1 MFLVLATIYMKGHEN
16 RHINATF
23 TTNIMNYTCVYA
35 YFSTFVPGN
44 YLNRTDF
51 NTMHYFSRLENT
63 IKSNWN
69 GIAVANYRGE
79 SFTYGELA
87 TQIAR
92 FHVFFEAVGLKKG
105 DKVAL
110 CAKNSARWGITFF
123 AANTYEAVLVP
134 ILADFHPE
142 SVNSLVDHS
151 ESKVLLTDTDIWTKL
166 DITKM
171 PQIQAVFSSSDFSLL
186 YAADEKIQKACDEL
200 DAMFAAKY
208 PNGFSAEYVSYPT
221 DNDKELAIINY
232 TSGTTS
238 APKGVMLRYECVS
251 ENVSF
256 GQKRLPC
263 GLGDTLVSMLPM
275 AHMYGMMFELIYPVC
290 NGAAIYYLG
299 KTPTPALLL
308 GALKEIK
315 PYLVITVP
323 LVMEK
328 IFKSKVAP
336 IVNKPVMKVV
346 CAIPGLNQVIFK
358 KVRNTLLEAFG
369 GRIREI
375 VMGGAALN
383 PDVEKWFRRFK
394 LPFTVGYGM
403 TEAAPL
409 LAYEDWWEFAPKSC
423 GKAVDSV
430 EVRIDSEDPYT
441 KVGEIQAKGISLMS
455 GYYKNEEATAAAFTE
470 DGWMR
475 TGDLGLLDKKGNIY
489 IKGRSKNMILSAN
502 GQNIYPEEI
511 EAVVN
516 NQPYVIESVVVDRGA
531 KLVALIYADADAMK
545 AAGVDEQTFKAQVI
559 AEVNVSMPAYSKIGL
574 VEIMAEPFEKTPKM
588 SIKRFMYK

>member
-1 MFLVLATIYMKGHEN
+1 MK
-16 RHINATF
+16 
-23 TTNIMNYTCVYA
+23 
-35 YFSTFVPGN
+35 
-44 YLNRTDF
+44 
-51 NTMHYFSRLENT
+51 HYFTRFEEA
-63 IKSNWN
+63 IKANWERPALGN
-69 GIAVANYRGE
+69 FRGE
-79 SFTYGELA
+79 VFTYGELA
-87 TQIAR
+87 TQIAK
-92 FHVFFEAVGLKKG
+92 FHVFFDAIGLKKG

-110 CAKNSARWGITFF
+110 CAKNSARWGVTFF

-151 ESKVLLTDTDIWTKL
+151 ESLVLLTDTDIWSKL

-171 PQIQAVFSSSDFSLL
+171 PTIKAVISSSDFSLL
-186 YAADEKIQKACDEL
+186 YAADEKIQAANDNL
-200 DAMFAAKY
+200 DQLFAAKY
-208 PNGFSAEYVSYPT
+208 PKGFSAADVSYPT
-221 DNDKELAIINY
+221 DNDKDLAIINY

-251 ENVSF
+251 ANVEF
-256 GQKRLPC
+256 GQDRLPSYP
-263 GLGDTLVSMLPM
+263 GDTIVSMLPM
-275 AHMYGMMFELIYPVC
+275 AHMYGMMFELIYPLC
-290 NGAAIYYLG
+290 GGSSIYYLG

-308 GALKEIK
+308 GAMSEVK
-315 PYLVITVP
+315 PYLVVTVP

-336 IVNKPVMKVV
+336 VINKPVMKVIT
-346 CAIPGLNQVIFK
+346 AIPGLNQIIFK
-358 KVRNTLLEAFG
+358 KIRTTLLNAFG
-369 GRIREI
+369 GNVREI

-383 PDVEKWFRRFK
+383 PDVEKWFKKFG

-409 LAYEDWWEFAPKSC
+409 LAYECWREFVPKSC
-423 GKAVDSV
+423 GKCVDSV
-430 EVRIDSEDPYT
+430 EVRIDSDDPYN
-441 KVGEIQAKGISLMS
+441 KVGEIQAKGYSIMS
-455 GYYKNEEATAAAFTE
+455 GYYKNEEATKAAFTE

-475 TGDLGLLDKKGNIY
+475 TGDLGLLDAKGNIF

-516 NQPYVIESVVVDRGA
+516 NQPYVVESVVVDRGA
-531 KLVALIYADADAMK
+531 RLVALIYMDAEK
-545 AAGVDEQTFKAQVI
+545 AKSEGVDLEAYKATI
-559 AEVNVSMPAYSKIGL
+559 MAEVNKSMPAYSKVNL
-574 VEIMAEPFEKTPKM
+574 VEYMDQPFEKTPKM

>member
-1 MFLVLATIYMKGHEN
+1 MK
-16 RHINATF
+16 
-23 TTNIMNYTCVYA
+23 
-35 YFSTFVPGN
+35 
-44 YLNRTDF
+44 
-51 NTMHYFSRLENT
+51 HYFTRLEEA
-63 IKSNWN
+63 IKTGWDRPALGNF
-69 GIAVANYRGE
+69 RGE
-79 SFTYGELA
+79 LFTFGQLA
-87 TQIAR
+87 TQIAK
-92 FHVFFEAVGLKKG
+92 FHVFFEAIGLEKG

-110 CAKNSARWGITFF
+110 CAKNSARWGVTFF

-151 ESKVLLTDTDIWTKL
+151 ESKVLLTDTDIWNKL
-166 DITKM
+166 DIEKM
-171 PQIQAVFSSSDFSLL
+171 PTVKAVISSSDFSLL
-186 YAADEKIQKACDEL
+186 YAADEKIQAANNQL
-200 DAMFAAKY
+200 DQLFAAKY
-208 PNGFSAEYVSYPT
+208 PKGFSADDVCYPT

-238 APKGVMLRYECVS
+238 APKGVMLRYECIS
-251 ENVSF
+251 ANVAF
-256 GQKRLPC
+256 GQKRLPSYP
-263 GLGDTLVSMLPM
+263 DDKIVSMLPM
-275 AHMYGMMFELIYPVC
+275 AHMYGMMFELIYPLC
-290 NGAAIYYLG
+290 GGSSIYYLG

-308 GALKEIK
+308 GAMAEVK

-336 IVNKPVMKVV
+336 VINKPVMKVITS
-346 CAIPGLNQVIFK
+346 IPGLNQVIFK
-358 KVRNTLLEAFG
+358 KIRNTLLNAFG
-369 GRIREI
+369 GNVREI

-383 PDVEKWFRRFK
+383 PDVEKWFRKFK

-409 LAYEDWWEFAPKSC
+409 LAYEDWWDFASKSC
-423 GKAVDSV
+423 GKCVDSV
-430 EVRIDSEDPYT
+430 EVRIDSDDPYN
-441 KVGEIQAKGISLMS
+441 KVGEIQAKGYSLMS
-455 GYYKNEEATAAAFTE
+455 GYYKNEEATKAAFTE

-475 TGDLGLLDKKGNIY
+475 TGDLGLIDKKGNIF

-531 KLVALIYADADAMK
+531 RLVALVYMDADK
-545 AAGVDEQTFKAQVI
+545 AKSEGVELEAYKAQI
-559 AEVNVSMPAYSKIGL
+559 MAEVNKSMPSYSKVNV
-574 VEIMAEPFEKTPKM
+574 VEYMDQPFEKTPKM

>member
-1 MFLVLATIYMKGHEN
+1 MK
-16 RHINATF
+16 
-23 TTNIMNYTCVYA
+23 
-35 YFSTFVPGN
+35 
-44 YLNRTDF
+44 
-51 NTMHYFSRLENT
+51 HYFTRFEEA
-63 IKSNWN
+63 IKANWERPALGN
-69 GIAVANYRGE
+69 FRGE
-79 SFTYGELA
+79 VFTFGELA
-87 TQIAR
+87 TQIAK
-92 FHVFFEAVGLKKG
+92 FHVFFEAIGLKKG

-110 CAKNSARWGITFF
+110 CAKNSARWGVTFF

-151 ESKVLLTDTDIWTKL
+151 ESLVLLTDTDIWSKL

-171 PQIQAVFSSSDFSLL
+171 PTIKAVISSSDFSLL
-186 YAADEKIQKACDEL
+186 YAADEKIQAANDNL
-200 DAMFAAKY
+200 DQLFAAKY
-208 PNGFSAEYVSYPT
+208 PKGFSAADVSYPT
-221 DNDKELAIINY
+221 DNDKDLAIINY

-251 ENVSF
+251 ANVAF
-256 GQKRLPC
+256 GQKRLPSYP
-263 GLGDTLVSMLPM
+263 GDTIVSMLPM
-275 AHMYGMMFELIYPVC
+275 AHMYGMMFELIYPLC
-290 NGAAIYYLG
+290 GGSSIYYLG

-308 GALKEIK
+308 GAMAEVK

-336 IVNKPVMKVV
+336 VINKPVMKVIT
-346 CAIPGLNQVIFK
+346 AIPGLNQIIFK
-358 KVRNTLLEAFG
+358 KIRTTLLNAFG
-369 GRIREI
+369 GNVREI

-383 PDVEKWFRRFK
+383 PDVEKWFKKFG

-409 LAYEDWWEFAPKSC
+409 LAYECWREFAPKSC
-423 GKAVDSV
+423 GKCVDSV
-430 EVRIDSEDPYT
+430 EVRIDSDDPYN
-441 KVGEIQAKGISLMS
+441 KVGEIQAKGYSIMS
-455 GYYKNEEATAAAFTE
+455 GYYKNEEVTKAAFTE

-475 TGDLGLLDKKGNIY
+475 TGDLGLLDAKGNIF

-516 NQPYVIESVVVDRGA
+516 NQPYVVESVVIDRGA
-531 KLVALIYADADAMK
+531 RLVALIYMDAEK
-545 AAGVDEQTFKAQVI
+545 AKSEGVDLEAYKAVI
-559 AEVNVSMPAYSKIGL
+559 MAEVNKSMPAYSKVNL
-574 VEIMAEPFEKTPKM
+574 VEYMDQPFEKTPKM

>member
-1 MFLVLATIYMKGHEN
+1 
-16 RHINATF
+16 
-23 TTNIMNYTCVYA
+23 
-35 YFSTFVPGN
+35 
-44 YLNRTDF
+44 
-51 NTMHYFSRLENT
+51 MHYFTRLENT

-69 GIAVANYRGE
+69 GIAVANFRGE
-79 SFTYGELA
+79 SFTYGDLA
-87 TQIAR
+87 KQIAR
-92 FHVFFEAVGLKKG
+92 FHVFFETVGLKKG

-134 ILADFHPE
+134 ILADFNPE
-142 SVNSLVDHS
+142 AVNSLVDHS
-151 ESKVLLTDTDIWTKL
+151 ESKVLLTDTDIWNKL

-171 PQIQAVFSSSDFSLL
+171 PTVEAVFSSSDFSLL
-186 YAADEKIQKACDEL
+186 YSSDKKIQEACDNL
-200 DAMFAAKY
+200 DALFEAKY
-208 PNGFSAEYVSYPT
+208 PNGFSAENVSYPT
-221 DNDKELAIINY
+221 NNDTELAIINY

-256 GQKRLPC
+256 GQKRLPT
-263 GLGDTLVSMLPM
+263 GPGDQLVSMLPM

-290 NGAAIYYLG
+290 NGAAVFYLG

-308 GALKEIK
+308 GAMKEVK
-315 PYLVITVP
+315 PYLIITVP

-336 IVNKPVMKVV
+336 VIKKPAMKVL
-346 CAIPGLNQVIFK
+346 CAIPGVNQLIFK
-358 KVRNTLLEAFG
+358 KVRNTLLDAFG
-369 GRIREI
+369 GNVREI

-383 PDVEKWFRRFK
+383 PEVEKWFKKFK
-394 LPFTVGYGM
+394 LPYTVGYGM

-409 LAYEDWWEFAPKSC
+409 LAYEDWWDFARKSC

-430 EVRIDSEDPYT
+430 EVRIDSDDPYN
-441 KVGEIQAKGISLMS
+441 KVGEIQAKGNSIMS
-455 GYYKNEEATAAAFTE
+455 GYYKNEEATAAAFTA
-470 DGWMR
+470 DGWLR
-475 TGDLGLLDKKGNIY
+475 TGDLGLLDKKGNIF

-511 EAVVN
+511 EAEVN
-516 NQPYVIESVVVDRGA
+516 NQPYVIESVVVDRGT
-531 KLVALIYADADAMK
+531 KLVALVYMDSEK
-545 AAGVDEQTFKAQVI
+545 AKSEGVDLEAYKKTI
-559 AEVNVSMPAYSKIGL
+559 MSEVNLNMPAYSKL
-574 VEIMAEPFEKTPKM
+574 TMVEYMEQPFEKTPKM

>member
-1 MFLVLATIYMKGHEN
+1 MK
-16 RHINATF
+16 
-23 TTNIMNYTCVYA
+23 
-35 YFSTFVPGN
+35 
-44 YLNRTDF
+44 
-51 NTMHYFSRLENT
+51 HYFTRLEEAIRTGWDRPALGNF
-63 IKSNWN
+63 
-69 GIAVANYRGE
+69 RGE
-79 SFTYGELA
+79 LFTFGQFA
-87 TQIAR
+87 TQIAK
-92 FHVFFEAVGLKKG
+92 FHVFFEAIGLKKG

-110 CAKNSARWGITFF
+110 CAKNSARWGVTFF

-134 ILADFHPE
+134 ILADFHPD

-151 ESKVLLTDTDIWTKL
+151 ESMVLLTDTDIWNKL
-166 DITKM
+166 DIEKM
-171 PQIQAVFSSSDFSLL
+171 PTIKAVISSSDFSLL
-186 YAADEKIQKACDEL
+186 YAADEKIQEANDKIEEL
-200 DAMFAAKY
+200 FAQKY
-208 PNGFSAEYVSYPT
+208 PGGFTAADVAYPT

-238 APKGVMLRYECVS
+238 APKGVMLRYECLS
-251 ENVSF
+251 ANVAF
-256 GQKRLPC
+256 GQKRLPSYPE
-263 GLGDTLVSMLPM
+263 DKIVSMLPM
-275 AHMYGMMFELIYPVC
+275 AHMYGMMFELIYPLC
-290 NGAAIYYLG
+290 GGSSIYYLG

-308 GALKEIK
+308 GAMAEVK

-336 IVNKPVMKVV
+336 VINKPVMKVITS
-346 CAIPGLNQVIFK
+346 IPGLNQIIFK
-358 KVRNTLLEAFG
+358 KIRNTLLNAFG
-369 GRIREI
+369 GNVREI

-383 PDVEKWFRRFK
+383 PDVEKWFRKFK

-409 LAYEDWWEFAPKSC
+409 LAYEDWWEFASKSC

-430 EVRIDSEDPYT
+430 EVRIDSDDPYN
-441 KVGEIQAKGISLMS
+441 KVGEIQAKGYSLMS
-455 GYYKNEEATAAAFTE
+455 GYYKNEEATAAAFTA

-475 TGDLGLLDKKGNIY
+475 TGDLGLLDKKGNIF

-531 KLVALIYADADAMK
+531 RLVALIYMDAEK
-545 AAGVDEQTFKAQVI
+545 AKSEGVDLEAYKAQIMV
-559 AEVNVSMPAYSKIGL
+559 EVNKAMPSYSKL
-574 VEIMAEPFEKTPKM
+574 NVVEYMDQPFEKTPKM

>member
-1 MFLVLATIYMKGHEN
+1 
-16 RHINATF
+16 
-23 TTNIMNYTCVYA
+23 
-35 YFSTFVPGN
+35 
-44 YLNRTDF
+44 
-51 NTMHYFSRLENT
+51 MHYFSRLEKT
-63 IKSNWN
+63 VKANWD
-69 GIAVANYRGE
+69 GIALANFRGE
-79 SFTYGELA
+79 SFTYGDLA
-87 TQIAR
+87 KQIAR
-92 FHVFFEAVGLKKG
+92 FHVFFETVGLKKG

-151 ESKVLLTDTDIWTKL
+151 ESKVLLTDTDIWNKL

-171 PQIQAVFSSSDFSLL
+171 PTVQAVFSSSDFSLL
-186 YAADEKIQKACDEL
+186 YSSDEKIQKACDDL
-200 DAMFAAKY
+200 DALFEAKY
-208 PNGFSAEYVSYPT
+208 PAGFTAENVSYPT
-221 DNDKELAIINY
+221 DNDTELAIINY

-256 GQKRLPC
+256 GQNRLPT
-263 GLGDTLVSMLPM
+263 GPGDQIVSMLPM
-275 AHMYGMMFELIYPVC
+275 AHMYGMMFELIYPIC
-290 NGAAIYYLG
+290 NGAAVFYLG

-308 GALKEIK
+308 GAMKEVK

-336 IVNKPVMKVV
+336 IVNKPAMKVL
-346 CAIPGLNQVIFK
+346 CAIPGVNQLIFK

-369 GRIREI
+369 GKIREI

-383 PDVEKWFRRFK
+383 PEVEKWFRKFK

-409 LAYEDWWEFAPKSC
+409 LAYEDWYDFAPKSC
-423 GKAVDSV
+423 GKCVDSV
-430 EVRIDSEDPYT
+430 EVRIDSDDPYN
-441 KVGEIQAKGISLMS
+441 KVGEIQAKGYSLMS
-455 GYYKNEEATAAAFTE
+455 GYYKNEEATKAAFTE

-475 TGDLGLLDKKGNIY
+475 TGDLGLLDSKGNIF

-516 NQPYVIESVVVDRGA
+516 NQPYVVESVVIDRGTR
-531 KLVALIYADADAMK
+531 LVALIYMDAEK
-545 AAGVDEQTFKAQVI
+545 AKSEGVDLEAYKATI
-559 AEVNVSMPAYSKIGL
+559 MAEVNKSMPAYSKINI
-574 VEIMAEPFEKTPKM
+574 VEYMDQPFEKTPKM

>member
-1 MFLVLATIYMKGHEN
+1 MSVCIFD
-16 RHINATF
+16 
-23 TTNIMNYTCVYA
+23 
-35 YFSTFVPGN
+35 YFCGEFFN
-44 YLNRTDF
+44 QETD
-51 NTMHYFSRLENT
+51 MHYLSRLEQAIRT
-63 IKSNWN
+63 NWDRP
-69 GIAVANYRGE
+69 ALANYRGE
-79 SFTYGELA
+79 SFTFGEFA
-87 TQIAR
+87 TRIER
-92 FHVFFEAVGLKKG
+92 MHIFFEEIGLKKG

-134 ILADFHPE
+134 ILADFHPD

-151 ESKVLLTDTDIWTKL
+151 ESIVLLTDTDIWTKL

-171 PQIQAVFSSSDFSLL
+171 PTVKAVISSSDFSIL
-186 YAADEKIQKACDEL
+186 YAASESIQAAHDKVDEI
-200 DAMFAAKY
+200 FNSKY
-208 PNGFSAEYVSYPT
+208 PDGFKPEHISYPT
-221 DNDKELAIINY
+221 DNEKDLAIINY

-238 APKGVMLRYECVS
+238 APKGVMLRYECLS
-251 ENVSF
+251 ENVAF
-256 GQKRLPC
+256 GQKRLPSYPE
-263 GLGDTLVSMLPM
+263 DKIVSMLPM
-275 AHMYGMMFELIYPVC
+275 AHMYGMMFELIYPLC
-290 NGAAIYYLG
+290 GGSSIYYLG

-308 GALKEIK
+308 GAMAEVK

-336 IVNKPVMKVV
+336 VVNKPAMKVL
-346 CAIPGLNQVIFK
+346 CALPGVNQLIFK
-358 KVRNTLLEAFG
+358 KIRNTLLSAFG
-369 GRIREI
+369 GKVREI

-409 LAYEDWWEFAPKSC
+409 LAYEDWWEFASKSC

-441 KVGEIQAKGISLMS
+441 KVGEIQAKGNSIMS

-516 NQPYVIESVVVDRGA
+516 NQPYVIESVVISRGT
-531 KLVALIYADADAMK
+531 KIVALVFMDADKLK
-545 AAGVDEQTFKAQVI
+545 AEAVDVELYTKTLMI
-559 AEVNVSMPAYSKIGL
+559 EVNKSMPAYSKINL
-574 VEIMAEPFEKTPKM
+574 VEVMDKPFEKTPKM

>member
-1 MFLVLATIYMKGHEN
+1 
-16 RHINATF
+16 
-23 TTNIMNYTCVYA
+23 
-35 YFSTFVPGN
+35 
-44 YLNRTDF
+44 
-51 NTMHYFSRLENT
+51 MHYLSRLENT

-69 GIAVANYRGE
+69 QPSLMNFRGE
-79 SFTYGELA
+79 GFTFGELA
-87 TQIAR
+87 TQIAK
-92 FHVFFEAVGLKKG
+92 FHTFFEAIGVKKG

-110 CAKNSARWGITFF
+110 CAKNSARWGVTFF

-142 SVNSLVDHS
+142 NVNSLVDHS
-151 ESKVLLTDTDIWTKL
+151 ESIILLTDTEIWNKL
-166 DITKM
+166 DIKQM
-171 PQIQAVFSSSDFSLL
+171 PKLKAVLSSSDFSLL
-186 YAADEKIQKACDEL
+186 YAADEDIKKAGEQMDEL
-200 DAMFAAKY
+200 FAAKY
-208 PNGFSAEYVSYPT
+208 PNGFSADDVAYPT
-221 DNDKELAIINY
+221 DNDTDLAIINY

-238 APKGVMLRYECVS
+238 TPKGVMLRFECVT

-263 GLGDTLVSMLPM
+263 GPGDQIVSMLPM
-275 AHMYGMMFELIYPVC
+275 AHMYGMMFELIYPTC
-290 NGAAIYYLG
+290 NGATIYYLG

-308 GALKEIK
+308 GAMAEVK

-336 IVNKPVMKVV
+336 VVNKPLMKVL
-346 CAIPGLNQVIFK
+346 CTIPGINTLIFK
-358 KVRNTLLEAFG
+358 KINKTLMGAFG
-369 GRIREI
+369 GKVREI

-409 LAYEDWWEFAPKSC
+409 LAYEDWWEFASKSC
-423 GKAVDSV
+423 GKAVDSITI
-430 EVRIDSEDPYT
+430 RIDSEDPYK
-441 KVGEIQAKGISLMS
+441 KVGEIQAKGNSIMS

-475 TGDLGLLDKKGNIY
+475 TGDLGLIDKKGNIY

-516 NQPYVIESVVVDRGA
+516 NQPYVIESVVVSRGV
-531 KLVALIYADADAMK
+531 KLVALVYADSEK
-545 AAGVDEQTFKAQVI
+545 LAAENVNIDDFIKNTML
-559 AEVNVSMPAYSKIGL
+559 EVNKLMPAYSKVTLI
-574 VEIMAEPFEKTPKM
+574 EIMDKPFEKTPKM

>member
-1 MFLVLATIYMKGHEN
+1 MK
-16 RHINATF
+16 
-23 TTNIMNYTCVYA
+23 
-35 YFSTFVPGN
+35 
-44 YLNRTDF
+44 
-51 NTMHYFSRLENT
+51 HYFTRLEEA
-63 IKSNWN
+63 IKNNWN
-69 GIAVANYRGE
+69 RPALGNYRGE
-79 SFTYGELA
+79 LFTFGDFA
-87 TQIAR
+87 TQIAK
-92 FHVFFEAVGLKKG
+92 FHVFFETIGLKKG

-134 ILADFHPE
+134 ILADFHPD

-151 ESKVLLTDTDIWTKL
+151 ESTILLTDTDIWNKL

-171 PQIQAVFSSSDFSLL
+171 PSIKAVISSSDFSLL
-186 YAADEKIQKACDEL
+186 YASDESIQKANDEIDQL
-200 DAMFAAKY
+200 FAAKY
-208 PNGFSAEYVSYPT
+208 PKGFTSSDVAYPI

-238 APKGVMLRYECVS
+238 APKGVMLRYECLS
-251 ENVSF
+251 ANVAF
-256 GQKRLPC
+256 GQKRLPSYPE
-263 GLGDTLVSMLPM
+263 DKIVSMLPM
-275 AHMYGMMFELIYPVC
+275 AHMYGMMFELIYPLC
-290 NGAAIYYLG
+290 GGSSIYYLG

-308 GALKEIK
+308 GAMAEVK

-336 IVNKPVMKVV
+336 VVNKPVMKVIT
-346 CAIPGLNQVIFK
+346 AIPGLNQVIFK
-358 KVRNTLLEAFG
+358 KIRTTLLNAFG
-369 GRIREI
+369 GNVREI

-383 PDVEKWFRRFK
+383 PEVEKWFRKFK

-409 LAYEDWWEFAPKSC
+409 LAYEDWWDFASKSC
-423 GKAVDSV
+423 GKRVDSV
-430 EVRIDSEDPYT
+430 EVRIDSEDPYN
-441 KVGEIQAKGISLMS
+441 KVGEIQAKGYSLMS
-455 GYYKNEEATAAAFTE
+455 GYYKNEEATKAAFTE

-475 TGDLGLLDKKGNIY
+475 TGDLGLLDAKGNIY

-516 NQPYVIESVVVDRGA
+516 NQPYVIESVVVDRGTRLAALVYMDAEKA
-531 KLVALIYADADAMK
+531 KSE
-545 AAGVDEQTFKAQVI
+545 GVGLDEYKNVI
-559 AEVNVSMPAYSKIGL
+559 MTEVNKSMPAYSKLNI
-574 VEIMAEPFEKTPKM
+574 VEYMDQPFEKTPKM